1 MASARIGILG
11 PLEARDETGRPV
23 EISGPRLRA
32 LLVRLAL
39 DPGRPVSAARLLDD
53 LWDGDPP
60 GGNALQALVS
70 RLRAVTG
77 RDLVEHNP
85 AGYRLALD
93 PSAVDAVAFERAVTS
108 ARALPGP
115 SDRAAALRQALD
127 MWRGPALA
135 DVADADFARARAA
148 RLEELRLTASE
159 DRAEAELELGESSS
173 LLPELEAL
181 ATAHPLRE
189 RVRGL
194 LMRAL
199 HRAGRP
205 ADALRVY
212 EETREHLAEHLGV
225 DPAPELAALHLS
237 ILRRDPETPRPEPA
251 APPAAPA
258 APEPE
263 RARTNLS
270 AALTSFVGR
279 DEAVRQLGKLLDESR
294 LVTLTGPGGA
304 GKTRLA
310 SEAAAPLVDRLPD
323 GVWFVPLAPM
333 AEDGGADAVAQAVIV
348 ALGVPDGLR
357 PAEGRT
363 APRPLDRLA
372 DLLATRR
379 TLIVLDNCEHVLDA
393 VAAVADRVLAAAP
406 EVRVLATSREPLGIT
421 GETLYPVPSL
431 ALPPLGADPA
441 TALGHAATRLLADR
455 AAAVRPG
462 FAVDEANVADLVAIC
477 RALDGIPLAIELAAA
492 RLRALTPAQVAARL
506 GDRFRLLTG
515 GSRTAL
521 PRHRTLRAVVDWSWD
536 LLDDAERTVL
546 ARLSVFAGGATL
558 EAAERVCGAGLSAD
572 VIDVVASLVDKS
584 LVMADGEA
592 EPRYRLLETVRVY
605 ARERLDETGETTAV
619 RAAHAAHFLELAE
632 TAEPELRRAD
642 QLVWVERLTAERDN
656 HNAAFQT
663 VLDTGDGRSGLRLV
677 TSLVWYWLMRDL
689 EREASVWATAVHRLV
704 GDEPPPGLGE
714 EYAIC
719 VFTGSVV
726 ARSGRDG
733 PTPEIFG
740 SAINE
745 LLRFLPERPK
755 RPMAVLARPVS
766 LLFAGDVVAAS
777 ASFTELTGHPDPWI
791 GAIAETMLTFNAL
804 HNGDLE
810 AAYVRAQ
817 ESYEGFRAL
826 GDRLG
831 MGITLVVLLQISMS
845 RGRPEEAIGYGEEA
859 RRYAAQGVN
868 PDQGSTVLIQLAAAR
883 AELGDIEGAHQD
895 LADGIRVALRIGE
908 YADATLGHLTEAE
921 LHQAASDLASARAAT
936 EKALELVT
944 PRATRGDFQRARTL
958 TYSKLGTLAVLDGD
972 LVRAAEWHARA
983 LQHIDPKWL
992 LVNHSLA
999 KVVEGIAGLSAAR
1012 GDHERAAELLGLA
1025 HSVAGFRDEQ
1035 GFDRRQVMA
1044 DVVSTLGQ
1052 DAFDAAYERG
1062 RAGTRED
1069 ALALKP

>member
-1 MASARIGILG
+1 MTGARIGILG

-23 EISGPRLRA
+23 EVSGPRLRA

-39 DPGRPVSAARLLDD
+39 EPGRPVSATRLLDD

-70 RLRAVTG
+70 RLRAATG
-77 RDLVEHNP
+77 RDLVEHSP

-93 PSAVDAVAFERAVTS
+93 PSAVDAVAFERAVAA
-108 ARALPGP
+108 ARALSGP

-135 DVADADFARARAA
+135 DVADAEFARARAA

-159 DRAEAELELGESSS
+159 DRIEAELTLGESVS

-181 ATAHPLRE
+181 TTAHPLRE
-189 RVRGL
+189 RLRGL

-199 HRAGRP
+199 NAAGRP

-237 ILRRDPETPRPEPA
+237 ILRRDTETRPSEPIG
-251 APPAAPA
+251 PPAH
-258 APEPE
+258 EKGQ
-263 RARTNLS
+263 TNLS
-270 AALTSFVGR
+270 TALTSFVGR
-279 DEAVRQLGKLLDESR
+279 DEEVRQLGKMLGESR

-333 AEDGGADAVAQAVIV
+333 AADSAADAVAQAVLV
-348 ALGVPDGLR
+348 ALEVPDLLFQ
-357 PAEGRT
+357 AEGRT
-363 APRPLDRLA
+363 APLPLDRLA

-379 TLIVLDNCEHVLDA
+379 TLLVLDNCEHVLDG
-393 VAAVADRVLAAAP
+393 VAAFADRVLASAP
-406 EVRVLATSREPLGIT
+406 EVRILATSREPLGIT
-421 GETLYPVPSL
+421 GETLHPVPSL
-431 ALPPLGADPA
+431 ALPPTGADPA

-462 FAVDEANVADLVAIC
+462 FAVDDANVADLVEIC

-515 GSRTAL
+515 GSRAAL

-546 ARLSVFAGGATL
+546 ARLSVFAGGATP
-558 EAAERVCGAGLSAD
+558 EAAERVCGTGLSAD

-584 LVMADGEA
+584 LVMADGDA

-605 ARERLDETGETTAV
+605 ARERLDETGETGAV
-619 RAAHAAHFLELAE
+619 RAAHAAHFLQVAE
-632 TAEPELRRAD
+632 AAEPELRRSE

-663 VLDTGDGRSGLRLV
+663 VLDSRDVTTGLRLV
-677 TSLVWYWLMRDL
+677 AALVWYWLMRDM
-689 EREASVWATAVHRLV
+689 EREACVWAESITKIA
-704 GDEPPPGLGE
+704 GDGPPPGLSE

-719 VFTGSVV
+719 AFTGKVV
-726 ARSGRDG
+726 ARAGREG
-733 PTPEIFG
+733 PAPELFG
-740 SAINE
+740 ETINE
-745 LLRFLPERPK
+745 LLRFLPERP
-755 RPMAVLARPVS
+755 RHPIAVIARPIS
-766 LLFAGDVVAAS
+766 RMFAGDVEATADGFRGLV
-777 ASFTELTGHPDPWI
+777 GHSDPWV
-791 GAIAETMLTFNAL
+791 GAIAETFLTFNAL
-804 HNGDLE
+804 HNGDLD

-831 MGITLVVLLQISMS
+831 MGITLIVLLQISLS
-845 RGRPEEAIGYGEEA
+845 RGRPEEAIRYGEEA
-859 RRYAAQGVN
+859 RRYSDQGVN
-868 PDQGSTVLIQLAAAR
+868 PDQGSVVLIHLAVAR
-883 AELGDIEGAHQD
+883 AELGDTERAHDD
-895 LADGIRVALRIGE
+895 LTEGIRAALRIGE
-908 YADATLGHLTEAE
+908 YADATTGYLTQAE
-921 LHQAASDLASARAAT
+921 LHQRDGDLASARAAA
-936 EKALELVT
+936 ERALELVT
-944 PRATRGDFQRARTL
+944 PRVSRGDFLQPRTL
-958 TYSKLGTLAVLDGD
+958 TYSRLGVLAALDGD
-972 LVRAAEWHARA
+972 LDRAAEWHARA
-983 LQHIDPKWL
+983 LQHIDPKSM
-992 LVNHSLA
+992 LVNHTLA
-999 KVVEGIAGLSAAR
+999 KIVEGVAGLSLAR
-1012 GDHERAAELLGLA
+1012 GDHERAAELLGTA
-1025 HSVAGFRDEQ
+1025 HGVVGYH
-1035 GFDRRQVMA
+1035 DRQSLERRRVTA
-1044 DVVSTLGQ
+1044 AVLPVLGQ
-1052 DAFDAAYERG
+1052 DRFDAAYARG
-1062 RAGTRED
+1062 REATRED
-1069 ALALKP
+1069 ALALTP